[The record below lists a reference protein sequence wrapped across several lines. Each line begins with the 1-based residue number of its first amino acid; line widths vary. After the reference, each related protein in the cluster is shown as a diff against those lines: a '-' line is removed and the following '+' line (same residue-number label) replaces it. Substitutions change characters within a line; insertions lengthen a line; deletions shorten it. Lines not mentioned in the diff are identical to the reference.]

1 MKKNIIWIAALLGAM
16 AWGCTME
23 LDPIEV
29 LPEAV
34 EQEGTDAKTY
44 SISIVAERN
53 DGPQT
58 KGLELGNGTGEAD
71 FTLLKSIWKSGEEV
85 KVYLG
90 TDCIGTLTATPD
102 GENAHRATLSGT
114 VTTTGITPNTTTLT
128 LLTPRDAWDYT
139 GQVGKLLLSDD
150 AVNSIEK
157 KYHYTAATNVLV
169 TAVAGSTITTENA
182 HFANQQSIY
191 RLSFRY
197 DNGSTKTAI
206 TTKSVTI
213 SAANGHLVQSQAV
226 DGAATEGPISATL
239 ATASVNPFFV
249 ALRNTDETNAEA
261 LTFTVV
267 DETGVTYRGSKTIP
281 AEYKP
286 NGTFVSVK
294 NCSLNQRMDLAL
306 SNDTV
311 DTVL

>member
-1 MKKNIIWIAALLGAM
+1 MKKNILLIAALAGAM
-16 AWGCTME
+16 TWGCSME

-29 LPEAV
+29 MPEAV
-34 EQEGTDAKTY
+34 EQEEADAKTY
-44 SISIVAERN
+44 AITIVAERN

-58 KGLELGNGTGEAD
+58 KGLDIEGEEATT
-71 FTLLKSIWKSGEEV
+71 TLLKSIWKAGEEV

-90 TDCIGTLTATPD
+90 TECIGTLTATPN

-114 VTTTGITPNTTTLT
+114 VTTTGITPDVTTLT

-139 GQVGKLLLSDD
+139 GQVGKLLLTDD

-169 TAVAGSTITTENA
+169 TAVDGSNITTEEA
-182 HFANQQSIY
+182 SFANQQSIY

-197 DNGSTKTAI
+197 DNGATKTAI

-226 DGAATEGPISATL
+226 GGAATEGPISATL
-239 ATASVNPFFV
+239 AAASADPFFV
-249 ALRNTDETNAEA
+249 ALRNGDETNAEA

-267 DETGVTYRGSKTIP
+267 DNTGVTYRGTKEIP
-281 AEYKP
+281 AQYKP
-286 NGTFVSVK
+286 NGTFLSVK
-294 NCSLNQRMDLAL
+294 NCSLDQRMDLAL
-306 SNDTV
+306 SSTEVN
-311 DTVL
+311 TVL

>member
-1 MKKNIIWIAALLGAM
+1 MIMNKNILLIAALAGAM
-16 AWGCTME
+16 TWGCSME
-23 LDPIEV
+23 LEPIEV
-29 LPEAV
+29 MQEEPSQEEA
-34 EQEGTDAKTY
+34 TTY
-44 SISIVAERN
+44 AITIVAERN

-58 KGLELGNGTGEAD
+58 KGLDIEGAEAS
-71 FTLLKSIWKSGEEV
+71 TTVLKSIWKDDEPV

-90 TDCIGTLTATPD
+90 TSCIGTLTATPD
-102 GENAHRATLSGT
+102 GTDAHRATLAGT

-128 LLTPRDAWDYT
+128 LLTPRESWDYT

-150 AVNSIEK
+150 AENSIEK
-157 KYHYTAATNVLV
+157 KYHYTAATDVLV
-169 TAVAGSTITTENA
+169 TAVDGGNITTEEA

-197 DNGSTKTAI
+197 DNGATKTAI
-206 TTKSVTI
+206 NTKSVTI
-213 SAANGHLVQSQAV
+213 SSALGHLVQSQAV
-226 DGAATEGPISATL
+226 GGAATEGPISATL
-239 ATASVNPFFV
+239 ATATDQPFFV
-249 ALRNTDETNAEA
+249 ALRNGDETNAEA

-267 DETGVTYRGSKTIP
+267 DNTGVTYRGTKGIP

-294 NCSLNQRMDLAL
+294 NCSLDQRMDLAL